1 MSERMYSES
10 RKNRE
15 EEDVT
20 EDPTVTSQSETP
32 NTDINDVLDE
42 IDGVLEENAE
52 EFVNNYVQKGGQ

>member
-15 EEDVT
+15 EEDLT
-20 EDPTVTSQSETP
+20 EGPAVTSQSETP